1 LPQRVDFATKVGV
14 DTFPFAGQ
22 VEVGGNV
29 VAVPNEV
36 GLVGQHIFQ
45 ALLFAH
51 DRLGFLGIRPEVGVG
66 SPLFDLGQTLAQI
79 ARVKDTPEVREL
91 YLSGLHILFQVL
103 QP

>member
-1 LPQRVDFATKVGV
+1 
-14 DTFPFAGQ
+14 
-22 VEVGGNV
+22 
-29 VAVPNEV
+29 
-36 GLVGQHIFQ
+36 
-45 ALLFAH
+45 
-51 DRLGFLGIRPEVGVG
+51 LGIRPEVGVG